1 MLLLAE
7 AGSTK
12 IQWATLQEGKVASEF
27 VSAGVNPCLLSPG
40 QLRDALGEA
49 LRETAGTSIDRVVYY
64 GAGCLPEVCPA
75 VADTLRN
82 ITGCRE
88 AEVYSDMLGAARA
101 LCGHNPGIAAI
112 LGTGANS
119 CYFDGNEIKANTP
132 PLGFILGD
140 EGSGARLGIALVN
153 GVLKGYFPAH
163 IADLFAAETGLD
175 KAGIIRRVYRQ
186 AAPNAFLASL
196 TRFIG
201 RHISEPAL
209 EEMVVREFMAFFER
223 NVLYAYPSE
232 LPVHFTGSIAAAF
245 ERQLRE
251 AADAVA
257 LYIGRIEARPMPLL
271 IRYHLSES

>member
-1 MLLLAE
+1 MLLIAD

-12 IQWATLQEGKVASEF
+12 IQWAMLHEGKVAAEF
-27 VSAGVNPCLLSPG
+27 VSAGINPSLLNSED
-40 QLRDALGEA
+40 LRNALSAA
-49 LRETAGTSIDRVVYY
+49 LRETADSGIDRIVYY

-75 VADTLRN
+75 VAGTLCEVA
-82 ITGCRE
+82 GCRE

-119 CYFDGNEIKANTP
+119 CYFDGREIKANTP

-153 GVLKGYFPAH
+153 GVLKGYLPSG
-163 IADLFAAETGLD
+163 IADSFAAETGLD
-175 KAGIIRRVYRQ
+175 KAEIIRRVYRE

-196 TRFIG
+196 TRFIS

-209 EEMVVREFMAFFER
+209 EKMVVKEFITFFER
-223 NVLYAYPSE
+223 NVLNAYPAR

-245 ERQLRE
+245 ERELRE

-257 LYIGRIEARPMPLL
+257 LTVGHIEARPMPLL
-271 IRYHLSES
+271 INYHLCES